1 MFGKQYSFLLI
12 FVSMLTISGFAQN
25 PISPP
30 GVYIADPSTRVWADG
45 KLYIYGSNDESKTY
59 FCSWTHH
66 VLSTSDLKK
75 WDMKRDVFS
84 SKGANDQVPYN
95 DNILY
100 APDCMY
106 KNGTYFMYYCQ
117 PGNDAEGVATSKSP
131 LGPFVNGKKLYTK
144 GINEIDPNVFID
156 DDGQAYY
163 LWGQFTAKIAK
174 LKPNMI
180 EIDTLTIKDNLITEK
195 EHFFHEGVAMAKRNG
210 IYYLVYSHLGR
221 LNSPTCIGYAT
232 SKSPMGPFKYRGV
245 IIDNNHCDP
254 NNWNNHGSIVEFKG
268 KWYVLYHRATHN
280 SYIMRKACIEPITF
294 NKDGSINEA
303 EMTSQGAAGPLSATA
318 KIEAEWACML
328 FGNSY
333 VSAFSANEEQLTNLK
348 NDDRVVYKYIN
359 FPAGIN
365 KIELRLKPGKK
376 GGKIQLTLNQTW
388 HPSFATVEIPPSNTD
403 EWVNIQ
409 ANVKPTPGVHGLW
422 VKFIG
427 EPDAMIDIDWFRF
440 SN

>member
-1 MFGKQYSFLLI
+1 MKYLQCTFSFFLLSV
-12 FVSMLTISGFAQN
+12 FFSFGQN

-30 GVYIADPSTRVWADG
+30 GVYIADPSAHVWADG

-59 FCSWTHH
+59 FCSYIHH
-66 VLSTSDLKK
+66 VLSTSDLKTWELTK
-75 WDMKRDVFS
+75 DVFS
-84 SKGANDQVPYN
+84 SKGASDQVPYN

-106 KNGTYFMYYCQ
+106 KNGSYYMYYCQ

-144 GINEIDPNVFID
+144 GINEIDPCVFKD
-156 DDGQAYY
+156 TDGKMYY
-163 LWGQFTAKIAK
+163 IWGQFNLKVAK
-174 LKPNMI
+174 LKPNMT
-180 EIDTLTIKDNLITEK
+180 EIDTTTIKDKVITEK
-195 EHFFHEGVAMAKRNG
+195 DHFFHEGAAMAKRNG
-210 IYYLVYSHLGR
+210 IYYLVYSHMGR
-221 LNSPTCIGYAT
+221 LNSPSCIGYAT
-232 SKSPMGPFKYRGV
+232 SKSPFGPFKYRGV
-245 IIDNNHCDP
+245 IVDNSHCDP
-254 NNWNNHGSIVEFKG
+254 NNWNNHGSIVEFKE

-294 NKDGSINEA
+294 NENGSINEA
-303 EMTSQGAAGPLSATA
+303 EMTSQGAAGPLSATS
-318 KIEAEWACML
+318 KIEAEWACLL

-333 VSAFSANEEQLTNLK
+333 VSAFSANEEQLTNFK
-348 NDDRVVYKYIN
+348 NDDRVVYKYID

-376 GGKIQLTLNQTW
+376 GGKIQLTLDQTW
-388 HPSFATVEIPPSNTD
+388 HSSFATIDVQPSNTD
-403 EWVNIQ
+403 EWVNVQ

-422 VKFIG
+422 LKFSG
-427 EPDAMIDIDWFRF
+427 EPYAVIDVDWFRF